1 MKDILSL
8 MQEKPG
14 VSAEVI
20 RPMMLRYI
28 SVHQGISA
36 KFIRNFPG
44 RVILFLVRN
53 PDFSNLTYDQAG
65 VSLTSGRHIA
75 AEEMTDLDNP
85 FIRQNFSAM
94 LRQIMGEDPATWE
107 ALTLM
112 DNLKVSSPGFDY
124 CVKKD
129 GDGRPTGL
137 VYMTAQM
144 RYHARHYG
152 TVLCLDAQRTTVQQ
166 FWVALYCTS
175 CERQRD
181 EGGSGCQVH
190 RHQSKSQVLYL
201 DSSIHDFH

>member
-1 MKDILSL
+1 

-28 SVHQGISA
+28 SVHQGMSA

-112 DNLKVSSPGFDY
+112 DNLKVSSPGF
-124 CVKKD
+124 
-129 GDGRPTGL
+129 
-137 VYMTAQM
+137 
-144 RYHARHYG
+144 
-152 TVLCLDAQRTTVQQ
+152 
-166 FWVALYCTS
+166 
-175 CERQRD
+175 
-181 EGGSGCQVH
+181 
-190 RHQSKSQVLYL
+190 
-201 DSSIHDFH
+201 